1 MALMLKSM
9 RDVVSQR
16 EVAFE
21 RSMTGA
27 DARVA
32 RHPDTVAWL
41 GKVYGELVNGSRT
54 WPGLDKRLLKKF
66 LRAAGVEPDTT
77 VKAHDDA
84 VPPPADLGSDV
95 AVCLEKLTGA
105 SFLTA
110 PPGVVCMMLHERA
123 QRSPHR
129 RA

>member
-1 MALMLKSM
+1 MAQMVKSV

-16 EVAFE
+16 EIAYE

-32 RHPDTVAWL
+32 RHPETVAWL
-41 GKVYGELVNGSRT
+41 GKVYGELCNRSRT
-54 WPGLDKRLLKKF
+54 WPGLDQRLLKKF
-66 LRAAGVEPDTT
+66 LRAAGVDLDATT
-77 VKAHDDA
+77 KAHQDA
-84 VPPPADLGSDV
+84 VPPPADLGNDV
-95 AVCLEKLTGA
+95 AACLEKLTGA
-105 SFLTA
+105 SFLTH
-110 PPGVVCMMLHERA
+110 PPGTVCMMLHDRA